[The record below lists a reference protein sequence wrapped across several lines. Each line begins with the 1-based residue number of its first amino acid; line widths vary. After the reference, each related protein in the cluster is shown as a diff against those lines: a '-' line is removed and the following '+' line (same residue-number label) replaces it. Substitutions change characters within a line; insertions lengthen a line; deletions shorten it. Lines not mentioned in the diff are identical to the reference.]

1 MSKKEWENSKKK
13 KINISENYIIQKIEE
28 RSNAKQNGDFDLA
41 DKIRNDLLSKG
52 ILIEDQKGQTKWK
65 YK

>member
-1 MSKKEWENSKKK
+1 MNKKEWENSKKK